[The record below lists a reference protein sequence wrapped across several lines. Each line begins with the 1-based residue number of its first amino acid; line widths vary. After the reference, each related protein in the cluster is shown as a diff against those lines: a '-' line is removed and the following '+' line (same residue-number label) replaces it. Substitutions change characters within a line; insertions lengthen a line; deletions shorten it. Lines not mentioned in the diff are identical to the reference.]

1 MLHLDG
7 PPQSSEPTCK
17 LSGIID
23 PFLQDEKTEA
33 QRSLV
38 NLPKVTQKGVE
49 LKFKPWLQ
57 DQG

>member
-7 PPQSSEPTCK
+7 PPQSSELTHK

-33 QRSLV
+33 QSLID
-38 NLPKVTQKGVE
+38 LPKVT
-49 LKFKPWLQ
+49 
-57 DQG
+57 

>member
-17 LSGIID
+17 LSGIVD

-49 LKFKPWLQ
+49 LKFKP
-57 DQG
+57 